1 MTFIAVRCPHCQ
13 SEQIVKR
20 GKTGCGTQRYLCQ
33 NPTCATGS
41 FLLDYRYLGRLPE
54 VKHQIID
61 MSLNASGV
69 RDTARVLRISTDT
82 VAPATQTTWPWP
94 SSGLGRK
101 PRWTRCSRLSAT
113 KAIPAGCG
121 MRSLITRVLSWRMSL
136 GAAKTQSF
144 CSSKRCWSPSGSR
157 VFIPIIGGRTNAIS
171 NPTCIVRANGTP
183 RKSSASI

>member
-1 MTFIAVRCPHCQ
+1 MWRWTEIDVTLSPLLTAPRNKECLMTFIAVRCPHCQ

-33 NPTCATGS
+33 NTTCATGS

-69 RDTARVLRISTDT
+69 GDTA
-82 VAPATQTTWPWP
+82 
-94 SSGLGRK
+94 
-101 PRWTRCSRLSAT
+101 
-113 KAIPAGCG
+113 
-121 MRSLITRVLSWRMSL
+121 RVLSWRMFL

-157 VFIPIIGGRTNAIS
+157 VFIRIIGGRTNAIS
-171 NPTCIVRANGTP
+171 TPTCIVRANGIP
-183 RKSSASI
+183 RRSSASI

>member
-33 NPTCATGS
+33 NTTCATGS

-69 RDTARVLRISTDT
+69 RDTARHGCCGSVRTPCYVNS
-82 VAPATQTTWPWP
+82 
-94 SSGLGRK
+94 GRK
-101 PRWTRCSRLSAT
+101 KLGWSR
-113 KAIPAGCG
+113 
-121 MRSLITRVLSWRMSL
+121 
-136 GAAKTQSF
+136 
-144 CSSKRCWSPSGSR
+144 
-157 VFIPIIGGRTNAIS
+157 
-171 NPTCIVRANGTP
+171 
-183 RKSSASI
+183 

>member
-33 NPTCATGS
+33 NTACTTGS

-54 VKHQIID
+54 VKHQIIA

-82 VAPATQTTWPWP
+82 V
-94 SSGLGRK
+94 
-101 PRWTRCSRLSAT
+101 
-113 KAIPAGCG
+113 
-121 MRSLITRVLSWRMSL
+121 
-136 GAAKTQSF
+136 
-144 CSSKRCWSPSGSR
+144 
-157 VFIPIIGGRTNAIS
+157 
-171 NPTCIVRANGTP
+171 
-183 RKSSASI
+183 